1 MDMGTNIYVGNLP
14 YSVSESDLTALFS
27 GFGRVDGVR
36 IILDAISGRPK
47 GYAFVTM
54 VDKADAEKAVR
65 RLNGKDL
72 RGRKLKVSEARRKKD
87 RSGPSGAGR
96 REQNRPPAR
105 PQVRF
110 PSDWST
116 WRKQRP

>member
-1 MDMGTNIYVGNLP
+1 MGFNLYVGNLP
-14 YSVSESDLTALFS
+14 FTVSDSDLMKLFA
-27 GFGRVDGVR
+27 GFGRVDEVR
-36 IILDAISGRPK
+36 IIHDSASGRPK

-54 VDKADAEKAVR
+54 ASKAEADKAVH
-65 RLNGKDL
+65 RLNGRDF
-72 RGRKLKVSEARRKKD
+72 RGRKLKVSEARRKKE
-87 RSGPSGAGR
+87 RGRPTNR
-96 REQNRPPAR
+96 REPLRQTR

>member
-1 MDMGTNIYVGNLP
+1 MTVNLYVGNLP
-14 YSVSESDLTALFS
+14 YTASESDLTTLFA

-36 IILDAISGRPK
+36 IIHDSVSGRPK
-47 GYAFVTM
+47 GYAFVSMAT
-54 VDKADAEKAVR
+54 KADAERAVH
-65 RLNGKDL
+65 RLNGKDFS
-72 RGRKLKVSEARRKKD
+72 GRKLKVSEARRKKD
-87 RSGPSGAGR
+87 RGASPAR
-96 REQNRPPAR
+96 RQPLRQAR

>member
-1 MDMGTNIYVGNLP
+1 MTVNLYVGNLP
-14 YSVSESDLTALFS
+14 YTVSESDLTTLFA

-36 IILDAISGRPK
+36 IIHDSVSGRPK
-47 GYAFVTM
+47 GYAFVAMAT
-54 VDKADAEKAVR
+54 KADADKAAH
-65 RLNGKDL
+65 RLNGKDF

-87 RSGPSGAGR
+87 QSAPSAR
-96 REQNRPPAR
+96 RQPLRQAR

>member
-1 MDMGTNIYVGNLP
+1 MSINLYVGNLP
-14 YSVSESDLTALFS
+14 YSVSESELTALFAS
-27 GFGRVDGVR
+27 FGRVDGIRMIHDSVT
-36 IILDAISGRPK
+36 GRPK

-54 VDKADAEKAVR
+54 AAKADAEKALR
-65 RLNGKDL
+65 RLNGKDFK
-72 RGRKLKVSEARRKKD
+72 GRKLKVSEAKRKKD
-87 RSGPSGAGR
+87 RSGPPPR
-96 REQNRPPAR
+96 REPTRQAR

>member
-1 MDMGTNIYVGNLP
+1 MSINLYVGNLP
-14 YSVSESDLTALFS
+14 YTVSESDLTALFA
-27 GFGRVDGVR
+27 GFGRVDEVR
-36 IILDAISGRPK
+36 IIHDSASGRPK

-54 VDKADAEKAVR
+54 ASRAEADKAVH
-65 RLNGKDL
+65 RLNGKDF
-72 RGRKLKVSEARRKKD
+72 RGRKLKVSEARRKKEPG
-87 RSGPSGAGR
+87 RPPHR
-96 REQNRPPAR
+96 REPTRQTR

>member
-1 MDMGTNIYVGNLP
+1 MSTNIYVGNLP
-14 YSVSESDLTALFS
+14 YSVSESDLSALFA

-36 IILDAISGRPK
+36 IIHDSASGRPK

-54 VDKADAEKAVR
+54 AAKADADKAVR
-65 RLNGKDL
+65 RLNGKDF
-72 RGRKLKVSEARRKKD
+72 RGRKLKVGEARRKKE
-87 RSGPSGAGR
+87 RGPAGR
-96 REQNRPPAR
+96 REPSRPAR